1 MREPLGTAEMD
12 DDFVLVFFLQHP
24 ASGRLGWLQMKEVAD
39 EEEEEEEEE
48 GPRTRS

>member
-1 MREPLGTAEMD
+1 MMIS
-12 DDFVLVFFLQHP
+12 FSFFFLQHP